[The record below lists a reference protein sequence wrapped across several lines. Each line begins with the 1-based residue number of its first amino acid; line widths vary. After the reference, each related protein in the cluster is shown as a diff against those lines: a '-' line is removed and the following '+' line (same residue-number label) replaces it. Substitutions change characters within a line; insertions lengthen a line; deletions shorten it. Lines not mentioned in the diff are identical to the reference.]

1 MARNLAEIETV
12 ASRTLSLLRERI
24 PVTQSYLFGSQVE
37 GVPDENSDIDIAAFS
52 PAADAMDAATRVAL
66 VVDVER
72 QVGASVEL
80 HLYGASQMLMPAP
93 LISLDICSRMASRFT
108 SRLPAV

>member
-24 PVTQSYLFGSQVE
+24 PVTQAYLFGSQVE
-37 GVPDENSDIDIAAFS
+37 GIPDESSDIDIAAVS
-52 PAADAMDAATRVAL
+52 PAADAMDAAARVAL
-66 VVDVER
+66 VVEVER

-80 HLYGASQMLMPAP
+80 HLYGTSQFAEARPTNFFGYLLTHGKP
-93 LISLDICSRMASRFT
+93 IN
-108 SRLPAV
+108 

>member
-93 LISLDICSRMASRFT
+93 LISLDICSRMANRFT

>member
-1 MARNLAEIETV
+1 MARNFVEIETV
-12 ASRTLSLLRERI
+12 ASRTLTLLKERI
-24 PVTQSYLFGSQVE
+24 PVTQAYIFGSHVE

-66 VVDVER
+66 IVDVER

-80 HLYGASQMLMPAP
+80 HLYGASQYAEARPTNFFGYLLTNGK
-93 LISLDICSRMASRFT
+93 LIR
-108 SRLPAV
+108 

>member
-24 PVTQSYLFGSQVE
+24 PVTQAYLFGSQVE
-37 GVPDENSDIDIAAFS
+37 GTSDDSSDIDIAAFS

-66 VVDVER
+66 VVNVER
-72 QVGASVEL
+72 QVDAPVEL
-80 HLYGASQMLMPAP
+80 HLYGTSQFAEARPTNFFGYLLTHGRVIP
-93 LISLDICSRMASRFT
+93 
-108 SRLPAV
+108 

>member
-1 MARNLAEIETV
+1 MARNFVEIETV
-12 ASRTLSLLRERI
+12 ASRTLTLLKERI
-24 PVTQSYLFGSQVE
+24 PVTQAYIFGSHVE

-66 VVDVER
+66 IVDVER

-80 HLYGASQMLMPAP
+80 HLYGASQYAEARPTNFFGYLLTHGKP
-93 LISLDICSRMASRFT
+93 IR
-108 SRLPAV
+108 

>member
-1 MARNLAEIETV
+1 MARNLAEIETI
-12 ASRTLSLLRERI
+12 ASQTLSLLRKRI
-24 PVTQSYLFGSQVE
+24 PVTEAYLFGSQLE

-52 PAADAMDAATRVAL
+52 PAADAMDVATRVAL

-80 HLYGASQMLMPAP
+80 HPYGASQYADARPTNFFGYLRTHNKP
-93 LISLDICSRMASRFT
+93 IN
-108 SRLPAV
+108 